1 MPVKDGRGQGWVTF
15 LSASSARAAHVR
27 LRLEYCSGTWEI
39 AHVLVMVRPS
49 RKLFIL
55 AALAPVTALASQGG
69 EHGDLL
75 ASVVLALTII
85 LAVAKLGGEVAVRL
99 GQSAVLGELLAG
111 VLLGN
116 LKLLGFASL
125 DHLWADPAI
134 DMLARLGVLVLL
146 FEVGLE
152 STVGQMLK
160 VGLPSLLVATLG
172 VITPFALGF
181 CVGVW
186 LLPGQSVY
194 EHAFLGATLCA
205 TSVGITARVLKDLGR
220 LQTPEARIILGAAV
234 LDDVMGLVVLA
245 VVTGMIGAADR
256 GASFSL
262 TSVAV
267 IVVKAVAFLG
277 ISLFLGVRLSPKLF
291 HLASRLHARGVL
303 LALGLAICFFFSW
316 VANLVGLAPIV
327 GAFAAGL
334 ILEDVH
340 YREFVDRG
348 EHPLEDLIQPIV
360 GFLAPI
366 FFVLMG
372 LRTDLGSFAGP
383 GVLGLAAA
391 LIVAAILGKQAC
403 SLGVWG
409 RGVDRLTVGLGMIP
423 RGEVGLIFANIGVG
437 LTLGGKPIIDRGT
450 FSAVVV
456 MVIVTTLI
464 TPIALKFSLARA
476 VR

>member
-1 MPVKDGRGQGWVTF
+1 MLKLLLLLALVP
-15 LSASSARAAHVR
+15 SSA
-27 LRLEYCSGTWEI
+27 
-39 AHVLVMVRPS
+39 
-49 RKLFIL
+49 F
-55 AALAPVTALASQGG
+55 ASQAAG
-69 EHGDLL
+69 HGDPV
-75 ASVVLALTII
+75 ASVVLALALI
-85 LAVAKLGGEVAVRL
+85 LIAAKLGGELAVRV
-99 GQSAVLGELLAG
+99 GQSAVLGELLVG

-116 LKLLGFASL
+116 LHLVGYTGL
-125 DHLWADPAI
+125 DHLWTNPSI

-152 STVGQMLK
+152 STVEQMLK

-172 VITPFALGF
+172 VITPFALGWG
-181 CVGVW
+181 VGAW

-194 EHAFLGATLCA
+194 VHAFLGATLCA

-220 LQTPEARIILGAAV
+220 LQTREARIVLGAAV

-256 GASFSL
+256 GSSFSFA
-262 TSVAV
+262 SVAG
-267 IVVKAVAFLG
+267 IILKAAAFLAV
-277 ISLFLGVRLSPKLF
+277 SLFLGVRLSPKLF
-291 HLASRLHARGVL
+291 HLASKLHARGVL
-303 LALGLAICFFFSW
+303 LALGLAVCFLLSW
-316 VANLVGLAPIV
+316 IANLVGLAPIV

-340 YREFVDRG
+340 DRYFVDRG
-348 EHPLEDLIQPIV
+348 EHPLADLIQPIS

-372 LRTDLGSFAGP
+372 LRTDLRSFATP
-383 GVLGLAAA
+383 GVLGLSAA
-391 LIVAAILGKQAC
+391 LIIAAVLGKQAC

-423 RGEVGLIFANIGVG
+423 RGEVGLIFANIGAG
-437 LTLGGKPIIDRGT
+437 LTLGGEPVIDRGT

-456 MVIVTTLI
+456 MVIVTTLV
-464 TPIALKFSLARA
+464 TPIALKLSLERA
-476 VR
+476 DRTNVPRG

>member
-1 MPVKDGRGQGWVTF
+1 M
-15 LSASSARAAHVR
+15 
-27 LRLEYCSGTWEI
+27 
-39 AHVLVMVRPS
+39 
-49 RKLFIL
+49 L
-55 AALAPVTALASQGG
+55 AALAPAVAFASQGG
-69 EHGDLL
+69 EHGDPV
-75 ASVVLALTII
+75 ASVVLALSII
-85 LAVAKLGGEVAVRL
+85 LVAAKLGGELATRL
-99 GQSAVLGELLAG
+99 GQSSVLGELLVG

-116 LKLLGFASL
+116 LKLFGFARL
-125 DHLWADPAI
+125 DHLWIDPAI

-172 VITPFALGF
+172 VITPFALGWG
-181 CVGVW
+181 VGAW
-186 LLPGQSVY
+186 LLPGHSVY
-194 EHAFLGATLCA
+194 AHAFLGATLCA

-220 LQTPEARIILGAAV
+220 LQTQEARIILGAAV

-256 GASFSL
+256 GGSFSFA
-262 TSVAV
+262 SVAV
-267 IVVKAVAFLG
+267 IVVKATVFL
-277 ISLFLGVRLSPKLF
+277 IVSLFLGVRLSPKLF
-291 HLASRLHARGVL
+291 HVASRLHARGVL
-303 LALGLAICFFFSW
+303 LALGLALCFLFSW
-316 VANLVGLAPIV
+316 LSSVVGLAPIV

-334 ILEDVH
+334 VLEDVH

-348 EHPLEDLIQPIV
+348 EHPLEELIRPIS

-372 LRTDLGSFAGP
+372 VRTDLRSFAGP
-383 GVLGLAAA
+383 GVLGLAGA
-391 LIVAAILGKQAC
+391 LILAAILGKQAC

-437 LTLGGKPIIDRGT
+437 LTLGGAPVIDRGT

-456 MVIVTTLI
+456 MVIVTTLV
-464 TPIALKFSLARA
+464 TPIALKLSLERGARKP
-476 VR
+476 VPPE